1 MPDNNL
7 SAKAEKAE
15 TFDADMDIMLQTG
28 LDDDMRLALNELI
41 GQRVVG
47 VETWGGAPEG
57 WEGGESATLEESTL
71 LDCDLL
77 MEEGVVLELYTI
89 LAYPDPES
97 DPIEDV
103 DETLDAIDL
112 LVDDSLELVD
122 YDQVDEEG
130 GLALAFGKSD
140 QVQIVF
146 TAGAWAISEWEA
158 ASFEEEEA

>member
-7 SAKAEKAE
+7 SKDAE
-15 TFDADMDIMLQTG
+15 TFDAGMDVMLQTV
-28 LDDDMRLALNELI
+28 LDDDMRLAFNELI

-47 VETWGGAPEG
+47 VETWGGTLEG
-57 WEGGESATLEESTL
+57 REDGESATLEESTL

-77 MEEGVVLELYTI
+77 MEEGLVLELYTI

-103 DETLDAIDL
+103 DKTLDAIDL
-112 LVDDSLELVD
+112 LVDDDLELVD
-122 YDQVDEEG
+122 YDQVGEEG
-130 GLALAFGKSD
+130 GLALAFGKGD

-146 TAGAWAISEWEA
+146 TAGAWAISEWETA
-158 ASFEEEEA
+158 IFKEEEA